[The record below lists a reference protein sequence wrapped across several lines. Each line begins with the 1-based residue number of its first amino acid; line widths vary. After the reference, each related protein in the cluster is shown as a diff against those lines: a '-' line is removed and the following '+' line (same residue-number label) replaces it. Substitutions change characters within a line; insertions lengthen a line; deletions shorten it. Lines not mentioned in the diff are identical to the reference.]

1 MFAVR
6 NFNMTNDNTIK
17 LEALV
22 VDKRPKGAYLLKTDE
37 HSLEVVAHVSG
48 KMRQKHI
55 RIFPGDKVLVE
66 IGANDLTHGR
76 IVYSLRKKPTNTLNV
91 KK

>member
-1 MFAVR
+1 MA
-6 NFNMTNDNTIK
+6 NDNTLK

-37 HSLEVVAHVSG
+37 HGLDVVAHVSG
-48 KMRQKHI
+48 KMRQRHI

-66 IGANDLTHGR
+66 FTSNDLEHGR
-76 IVYSLRKKPTNTLNV
+76 IVYSLRKKPENTFN